1 MPQERRNSDYR
12 EAGRRSRSSSPAPR
26 RRRSAARSAS
36 FAVLYAV
43 AVIGVSALLAC
54 VGWIAASDVLAL
66 NKEEH
71 SVTVT
76 ITPED
81 SYDDVVD
88 MLKDNGLI
96 EYKSLFKLFSAITGG
111 KDKIASSGTFTLNSD
126 MDYRALISGISANSA
141 SRAVV
146 DVTIPE
152 GYTVAQIF
160 QLLEEKGVAT
170 VEDLNETAATHDY
183 AFSFLQDIPLGDP
196 ERLEGY
202 LFPATYE
209 FYTPHNPLYAIN
221 KMLQT
226 FDAQFTDEMRQEVAD
241 SGRTIHEVLT
251 VASMIEKETDG
262 EDRGKIASVIYN
274 RLNNPGASAGTN
286 GYLQIDATLAY
297 LNGGKVPTEA
307 DKSID
312 SPYNTYLYPGLP
324 PGPIANPGLESI
336 KAAMEPEST
345 SYYYYTLGDDNKHH
359 FFNTYGEMTSFM
371 STQALYSGPRN
382 DFRGPLDLLK
392 RRGSYAA
399 LMGG

>member
-202 LFPATYE
+202 LFPDTYD
-209 FYTPHNPLYAIN
+209 FYVNDDPDRVLEKLLSNFN
-221 KMLQT
+221 RK
-226 FDAQFTDEMRQEVAD
+226 FSDDASAQLETLNTALAERWTAKGYDESYIEAHRM
-241 SGRTIHEVLT
+241 TIYDLVT
-251 VASMIEKETDG
+251 VASMIEKETASAK
-262 EDRGKIASVIYN
+262 ESSTIASVIYN
-274 RLNNPGASAGTN
+274 RLCDPANYP
-286 GYLQIDATLAY
+286 YLNIDATIVYAL
-297 LNGGKVPTEA
+297 GGIDGALTYE
-307 DKSID
+307 DTQID
-312 SPYNTYLYPGLP
+312 SPYNTYNRTGLP
-324 PGPIANPGLESI
+324 AGPISNPGLSSI
-336 KAAMEPEST
+336 SAALNPADT
-345 SYYYYTLGDDNKHH
+345 SYYYYALDDSTGLHH
-359 FFNTYGEMTSFM
+359 FSESYDEH
-371 STQALYSGPRN
+371 QAFLAGQN
-382 DFRGPLDLLK
+382 D
-392 RRGSYAA
+392 A
-399 LMGG
+399 

>member
-12 EAGRRSRSSSPAPR
+12 EAG
-26 RRRSAARSAS
+26 RRSAARSAS

-160 QLLEEKGVAT
+160 QLREEKGVAT

-371 STQALYSGPRN
+371 STQALYSG
-382 DFRGPLDLLK
+382 G
-392 RRGSYAA
+392 
-399 LMGG
+399 

>member
-1 MPQERRNSDYR
+1 M
-12 EAGRRSRSSSPAPR
+12 
-26 RRRSAARSAS
+26 
-36 FAVLYAV
+36 LYAV
-43 AVIGVSALLAC
+43 AVIGVSALLGLC
-54 VGWIAASDVLAL
+54 GWIAASDVLAL

-202 LFPATYE
+202 PVPRHLRVLHAPTIPC
-209 FYTPHNPLYAIN
+209 TPSTRCFRPS
-221 KMLQT
+221 T
-226 FDAQFTDEMRQEVAD
+226 PSSPMRCARRWRTAD
-241 SGRTIHEVLT
+241 
-251 VASMIEKETDG
+251 
-262 EDRGKIASVIYN
+262 
-274 RLNNPGASAGTN
+274 
-286 GYLQIDATLAY
+286 
-297 LNGGKVPTEA
+297 VPSTRC
-307 DKSID
+307 S
-312 SPYNTYLYPGLP
+312 LWP
-324 PGPIANPGLESI
+324 P
-336 KAAMEPEST
+336 
-345 SYYYYTLGDDNKHH
+345 
-359 FFNTYGEMTSFM
+359 
-371 STQALYSGPRN
+371 
-382 DFRGPLDLLK
+382 
-392 RRGSYAA
+392 
-399 LMGG
+399 

>member
-209 FYTPHNPLYAIN
+209 FYTPHNPLYAI
-221 KMLQT
+221 T
-226 FDAQFTDEMRQEVAD
+226 
-241 SGRTIHEVLT
+241 
-251 VASMIEKETDG
+251 
-262 EDRGKIASVIYN
+262 KIASVIYN

-371 STQALYSGPRN
+371 STQALYSG
-382 DFRGPLDLLK
+382 G
-392 RRGSYAA
+392 
-399 LMGG
+399 

>member
-1 MPQERRNSDYR
+1 MADRKNNETTSWNADEVRRQQTQRKQRKKMRRTRFWAIYC
-12 EAGRRSRSSSPAPR
+12 AGV
-26 RRRSAARSAS
+26 
-36 FAVLYAV
+36 VL
-43 AVIGVSALLAC
+43 GSCLLAGL
-54 VGWIAASDVLAL
+54 GWLMVNDVCAL
-66 NKEEH
+66 NKAPLTATVEIEKGD
-71 SVTVT
+71 SV
-76 ITPED
+76 
-81 SYDDVVD
+81 
-88 MLKDNGLI
+88 GQ
-96 EYKSLFKLFSAITGG
+96 
-111 KDKIASSGTFTLNSD
+111 IASKLKKAGIIKYKLLFVITSPLFHAKDTIQPGSYELNTD
-126 MDYRALISGISANSA
+126 MDYNCIIDSMQQGSSVAGT
-141 SRAVV
+141 VK
-146 DVTIPE
+146 VTIPE

-371 STQALYSGPRN
+371 STQALYSG
-382 DFRGPLDLLK
+382 G
-392 RRGSYAA
+392 
-399 LMGG
+399 

>member
-262 EDRGKIASVIYN
+262 EDRWKIASVIYN

-345 SYYYYTLGDDNKHH
+345 SYYYYTLGDDDKHH

-371 STQALYSGPRN
+371 STQALYSG
-382 DFRGPLDLLK
+382 G
-392 RRGSYAA
+392 
-399 LMGG
+399 

>member
-111 KDKIASSGTFTLNSD
+111 KDKIASSGTFTLTSD

-202 LFPATYE
+202 LFP
-209 FYTPHNPLYAIN
+209 
-221 KMLQT
+221 
-226 FDAQFTDEMRQEVAD
+226 DEMRQEVAD

-371 STQALYSGPRN
+371 STQALYSG
-382 DFRGPLDLLK
+382 G
-392 RRGSYAA
+392 
-399 LMGG
+399 